1 MAIVAPFRGLI
12 YNPEKIN
19 RLADV
24 ITPPYD
30 VITPKQQDAFYARHP
45 YNMIQ
50 LDLGKILPGDTPT
63 KNRYTRSAELLKAWQ
78 KEKVLVRDPKP
89 AFYLYKIHYE
99 SPGQGLRERTGLMA
113 LLGLEPFDQGRVR
126 PHEKTFSG
134 IKVDRLH
141 LLDFCQAQFCP
152 IFSFY
157 SDPEDEILSL
167 LTSRAHAEPF
177 IDYLDDDRI
186 RHQIRRVTDPK
197 ILKKAGELFRDKI
210 VYIADGH
217 HRYETG
223 LNYQEAMRQRFP
235 DGPPSAPY
243 NFTLMY
249 LCRMQDPG
257 LTILPTHRTLCRFE
271 EGKTDDFERRIA
283 EDFVVEVLP
292 FNPVNK
298 KKVKKEFLTRFQENA
313 RRRQVFGVYSARP
326 PAFYLLTMRQ
336 ACLEGACAEDLH
348 PILRRLDVMILSRL
362 VFQKVLGI
370 KAEELD
376 RESLIEYRQDPAE
389 AMELVDSGWCRMAF
403 LLQPTLIEQVQEVAE
418 AGLTMPRKSTFFYPK
433 IPTGLVIN
441 VMKPNDVIRS

>member
-12 YNPEKIN
+12 YNPEKIHH
-19 RLADV
+19 LAEV

-30 VITPKQQDAFYARHP
+30 VITPKQQDAFYDRHP
-45 YNMIQ
+45 FNMIQ

-89 AFYLYKIHYE
+89 AFYLYKIHYQ
-99 SPGQGLRERTGLMA
+99 SPGQGLRERTGLLA
-113 LLGLEPFDQGRVR
+113 LLGLEPFDQGLVR

-141 LLDFCQAQFCP
+141 LLDYCQAQFCP

-157 SDPEDEILSL
+157 SDPENEILSL
-167 LTSRAHAEPF
+167 LTAKAQAEPF

-186 RHQIRRVTDPK
+186 RHQIRRVTDPQA
-197 ILKKAGELFRDKI
+197 LQKAGALFRDKI

-223 LNYQEAMRQRFP
+223 LTYQEAMRQRFP
-235 DGPPSAPY
+235 DGPAGAPY

-257 LTILPTHRTLCRFE
+257 LTILPTHRTLCRFAE
-271 EGKTDDFERRIA
+271 EKTADFERRVG
-283 EDFVVEVLP
+283 EDFVVESFP
-292 FNPVNK
+292 FTPASK
-298 KKVKKEFLTRFQENA
+298 KKVKKDFLTRFNKSA
-313 RRRQVFGVYSARP
+313 RQHQVFGVYSAHP
-326 PAFYLLTMRQ
+326 PAFYLLTMKQ
-336 ACLEGACAEDLH
+336 AGLEGEWAEGLP
-348 PILRRLDVMILSRL
+348 PILRKLDVMILSRL

-370 KAEELD
+370 KPEELD

-389 AMELVDSGWCRMAF
+389 ALELVDSGWCLMAF
-403 LLQPTLIEQVQEVAE
+403 LLKPTLIEQVQEVAE

-441 VMKPNDVIRS
+441 IMRPNDIIRA